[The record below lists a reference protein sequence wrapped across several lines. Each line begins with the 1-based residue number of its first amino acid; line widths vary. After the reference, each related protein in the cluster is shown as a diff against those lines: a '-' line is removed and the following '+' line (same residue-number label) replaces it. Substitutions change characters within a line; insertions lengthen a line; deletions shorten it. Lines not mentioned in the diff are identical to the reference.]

1 LVLFLYTF
9 SINRARTSSVFYEE
23 LMRRIDGKNL
33 LLVDISRYSITEVG
47 KLIDKAG
54 LLVFDNSIILS
65 MGKAPILSR
74 NFYKTKNLSKEFY
87 LDVWNLVNRADKPV
101 FLLHPSSDL
110 HAVNFGLDRDI
121 FLSVLKKITGIF
133 WPYHQ
138 CPLER
143 TGENDRYPFTT
154 LAPFNISKA
163 QVIGIWDEVK
173 EHVPISIDFPH
184 CLRQSDLNVRSKK
197 KVWDIIVPGVSYK
210 TRQIAQESAEK
221 ADLFVAPYIGYS
233 RWLVLAPF
241 LLYSKAIQKK
251 SSTSIYHNKSYLLY
265 KYMISLSAV
274 SFTCGSELKFFV
286 RKFLEVPAFR
296 SAMLAYPSNNFRDY
310 GFEDGVHYLHTYP
323 EETGEKA
330 QYLLKNKEV
339 ADKLVQNAW
348 ELVAKEH
355 TAFERVN
362 QVLSCLHF
370 FWQGKLKSA
379 GYFNGKFEI
388 VT

>member
-1 LVLFLYTF
+1 MVLFLYTF
-9 SINRARTSSVFYEE
+9 TINRARTSSMFYEE
-23 LMRRIDGKNL
+23 LIRRSDRNNL
-33 LLVDISRYSITEVG
+33 LVLDIAKHSLPEIAQYIN
-47 KLIDKAG
+47 KAD

-65 MGKAPILSR
+65 MGKAQILSR
-74 NFYKTKNLSKEFY
+74 NFYTSSSKTKEFY
-87 LDVWNLVNRADKPV
+87 IDVWNLVNGSDKPV

-110 HAVNFGLDRDI
+110 HAVNFGLERDLY
-121 FLSVLKKITGIF
+121 LSILKKTTGIF

-143 TGENDRYPFTT
+143 TDENDRYPFTS

-163 QVIGIWDEVK
+163 EVINIWDEVRA
-173 EHVPISIDFPH
+173 HVPISIDFPH
-184 CLRQSDLNVRSKK
+184 CLGQSELNNRPRK

-210 TRQIAQESAEK
+210 TRQLAHDSAVQSG
-221 ADLFVAPYIGYS
+221 LFVAPYVGYS
-233 RWLVLAPF
+233 RWLILAPY
-241 LLYSKAIQKK
+241 LLYNKMIQKK
-251 SSTSIYHNKSYLLY
+251 YSTPVYQKKSFRLY
-265 KYMISLSAV
+265 RYMISLSST

-330 QYLLKNKEV
+330 RYLIKNKSV

-348 ELVAKEH
+348 ELVAKQH
-355 TAFERVN
+355 TAAERVN
-362 QVLSCLHF
+362 QVLSCIHF
-370 FWQGKLKSA
+370 FRKGKLKSA
-379 GYFNGKFEI
+379 GYVRGKFEI
-388 VT
+388 AV